1 MISITEI
8 HKIERERRKIKKEIY
23 TKIYEQFCKKIRNAV
38 ELSNKG
44 VSLRVPSFVMGYPTF
59 DRLKAAM
66 YLKRQLEN
74 GGFKVDVLSHI
85 DFYVTWSTPKSQS
98 QPRTHNT
105 VEEEEVALP
114 SLMNLKK
121 LASKHRGTA

>member
-8 HKIERERRKIKKEIY
+8 HKIEKERRRIKKEIY

-38 ELSNKG
+38 ELASKG
-44 VSLRVPSFVMGYPTF
+44 VILRVPTFLMGYPTF
-59 DRLKAAM
+59 DRLKAAT

-85 DFYVTWSTPKSQS
+85 DFYVTWNTPKSQT
-98 QPRTHNT
+98 QTQT
-105 VEEEEVALP
+105 QEIEEDISLP
-114 SLMNLKK
+114 SLINLKK

>member
-8 HKIERERRKIKKEIY
+8 HKIERERRRIKKEIY

-59 DRLKAAM
+59 DRLKAAK

-74 GGFKVDVLSHI
+74 GGFKVDVLSQI
-85 DFYVTWSTPKSQS
+85 DFYVTWSTPKAQS
-98 QPRTHNT
+98 QTHHT

-121 LASKHRGTA
+121 LAQKHRGTA

>member
-1 MISITEI
+1 MISIAEI
-8 HKIERERRKIKKEIY
+8 HKIEKERRRIKKEIY

-38 ELSNKG
+38 ELTSKG
-44 VSLRVPSFVMGYPTF
+44 VILRVPTFLMGYPTF
-59 DRLKAAM
+59 DRLKSAT

-85 DFYVTWSTPKSQS
+85 DFYVTWNTPKSQT
-98 QPRTHNT
+98 QTQT
-105 VEEEEVALP
+105 QEIEEDISLP
-114 SLMNLKK
+114 SLINLKK